1 MVDDRPAQHPATATG
16 RVDAGLVR
24 PPSAARSSATI
35 ALPSRL
41 SFWANAAVDD
51 GRWTGALA
59 TAGPAAAAASA
70 SAVVAASAPARNS

>member
-1 MVDDRPAQHPATATG
+1 
-16 RVDAGLVR
+16 
-24 PPSAARSSATI
+24 
-35 ALPSRL
+35 L